1 MKMMIDKRDH
11 DLNRLRDAR
20 DALTSELHE
29 RKSKDAEKVNAASQS
44 KILANARAVRP
55 LLYLEGLDLRC
66 ACRNAL
72 PCSFLRT
79 IASKRD

>member
-55 LLYLEGLDLRC
+55 LVFSSR
-66 ACRNAL
+66 AL
-72 PCSFLRT
+72 T
-79 IASKRD
+79 

>member
-1 MKMMIDKRDH
+1 MIDKRDH

-29 RKSKDAEKVNAASQS
+29 RKTKDAEKINAASQS

-55 LLYLEGLDLRC
+55 LVFSSRDLDLIC
-66 ACRNAL
+66 AFRNAL
-72 PCSFLRT
+72 PCSSLRT
-79 IASKRD
+79 IGSKRD

>member
-1 MKMMIDKRDH
+1 MMIDKRDH

-55 LLYLEGLDLRC
+55 LVFSSRPL
-66 ACRNAL
+66 
-72 PCSFLRT
+72 
-79 IASKRD
+79 I